1 MAILLFMS
9 SSIFR
14 IRFIAI
20 ASFVILAV
28 VQYFL
33 VYNTFELK
41 NDKFFL
47 AEAAQIKRDYSNAI
61 RNDKVFPG
69 GQAII
74 DSFLNRNMYELER
87 LYKSDRKHFNRLSQW
102 VVDSIAVRLRARS
115 NIDSLMTAIIKEN
128 KLETDLIWL
137 STVDHI
143 SVTFNGQQYVTLYD
157 KSQLYKGLDSAFQN
171 KGIVVSGSL
180 QNTGPSNL
188 VSNITI
194 STPTAYSNRIGF
206 SLYTDT
212 PHRTQAIITRML
224 PTFLLSLF
232 SILSLATI
240 FYITFRN
247 WSKQKKLAEMKS
259 DFVNSINH
267 EFQTPLSAIL
277 VANKTLE
284 KDQVKDNKEMVAS
297 LTGVIGRQAERL
309 NSLFRQVID
318 ITMMNEATLQKE
330 PVIIEE
336 LLRQV
341 VDDYMIQADNQKVEI
356 DFKETG
362 EQHTVL
368 LDRFWVTTMIINM
381 IENGIKYNTSSIKRI
396 SIFTTEK
403 DRQLTVHIVDNG
415 VGIPAGEFKNI
426 FDKFYRTTKAID
438 NKAVKGL
445 GLGLY
450 YTKQCIEAHRWQLQ
464 VDTVEKSGTDFSII
478 IPL

>member
-1 MAILLFMS
+1 MA
-9 SSIFR
+9 SSILR

-20 ASFVILAV
+20 ASFAILAV

-41 NDKFFL
+41 NDQFFL
-47 AEAAQIKRDYSNAI
+47 AEARQIKQDYSNAI

-74 DSFLNRNMYELER
+74 DSFLNRNIYELER
-87 LYKSDRKHFNRLSQW
+87 LYHSNPRRFEILSAS
-102 VVDSIAVRLRARS
+102 VIDSIGNQLRAES
-115 NIDSLMTAIIKEN
+115 NLDSLMNAIIKIN
-128 KLETDLIWL
+128 DLDSDLIWL
-137 STVDHI
+137 SSIDHI
-143 SVTFNGQQYVTLYD
+143 SVTFNGVQYVTLYD
-157 KSQLYKGLDSAFQN
+157 KSKAYKSISNAIKD
-171 KGIVVSGSL
+171 KGIIIGGTLQQTVS
-180 QNTGPSNL
+180 SNL

-212 PHRTQAIITRML
+212 PHRTRAIIGRML

-232 SILSLATI
+232 SIISLGTI

-267 EFQTPLSAIL
+267 EFQTPLSAII

-284 KDQVKDNKEMVAS
+284 KDQVKSDKEMVAS

-309 NSLFRQVID
+309 NSLFRQVMD
-318 ITMMNEATLQKE
+318 ITMMNESTMQKE
-330 PVIIEE
+330 PVVIED
-336 LLRQV
+336 LLKEV
-341 VDDYMIQADNQKVEI
+341 VDDYMIQADNRQIEI
-356 DFKETG
+356 LFEETG
-362 EQHTVL
+362 GQHEVW
-368 LDRFWVTTMIINM
+368 LDRFWVTTMIMNI
-381 IENGIKYNTSSIKRI
+381 IENGIKYNTSTLKRI
-396 SIFTTEK
+396 NIFIRKEDK
-403 DRQLTVHIVDNG
+403 KLIVHIADNG
-415 VGIPAGEFKNI
+415 VGIPAEEFKNI
-426 FDKFYRTTKAID
+426 FDKFYRTTKSIE

-450 YTKQCIEAHRWQLQ
+450 YTKQCIAAHRWQLK
-464 VDTVEKSGTDFSII
+464 VDTVEKAGTDFNII
-478 IPL
+478 IPI

>member
-1 MAILLFMS
+1 
-9 SSIFR
+9 
-14 IRFIAI
+14 
-20 ASFVILAV
+20 
-28 VQYFL
+28 
-33 VYNTFELK
+33 
-41 NDKFFL
+41 
-47 AEAAQIKRDYSNAI
+47 
-61 RNDKVFPG
+61 
-69 GQAII
+69 
-74 DSFLNRNMYELER
+74 MYELER
-87 LYKSDRKHFNRLSQW
+87 LYKSGREDFDILSQK
-102 VVDSIAVRLRARS
+102 VVDSIAVNLRTRS
-115 NIDSLMTAIIKEN
+115 NIDSLMMAIIKEN
-128 KLETDLIWL
+128 KLESDLIWL

-157 KSQLYKGLDSAFQN
+157 KSKLYKGLDSAFQN

-415 VGIPAGEFKNI
+415 VGIPAFGI
-426 FDKFYRTTKAID
+426 FMMQLMGVMRKLAPVGPTLPYDTALLTPFWAGQPLPAGSWSGVRMPVLTIGGGKSEAWMQNAQVAISEVLPNATHKTLPGQNHMVAATAIAPMIKAFL
-438 NKAVKGL
+438 A
-445 GLGLY
+445 
-450 YTKQCIEAHRWQLQ
+450 A
-464 VDTVEKSGTDFSII
+464 
-478 IPL
+478 

>member
-1 MAILLFMS
+1 M
-9 SSIFR
+9 
-14 IRFIAI
+14 
-20 ASFVILAV
+20 

-33 VYNTFELK
+33 VYNTYELK

-47 AEAAQIKRDYSNAI
+47 AEAAQIKGDYSNAI

-74 DSFLNRNMYELER
+74 DSFLNRNMSEFER
-87 LYKSDRKHFNRLSQW
+87 LYKSDQKQFNVFSQL
-102 VVDSIAVRLRARS
+102 VIDSIAVSLRANS
-115 NIDSLMTAIIKEN
+115 NIDSLIEAIIKQN
-128 KLETDLIWL
+128 NLETDLIWL

-143 SVTFNGQQYVTLYD
+143 SVTFNGLQYVTLYD
-157 KSQLYKGLDSAFQN
+157 KSKQYEGLDSAFQN
-171 KGIVVSGSL
+171 KGIVVGGSL

-212 PHRTQAIITRML
+212 PHRTHAIIARML

-267 EFQTPLSAIL
+267 EFQTPLSAII

-284 KDQVKDNKEMVAS
+284 KYQVKENNEMVTS
-297 LTGVIGRQAERL
+297 LTGVISRQAERL
-309 NSLFRQVID
+309 SDLFRQVMD
-318 ITMMNEATLQKE
+318 ITMMNESTLQKE
-330 PVIIEE
+330 PVVIEE
-336 LLRQV
+336 LLKEV
-341 VDDYMIQADNQKVEI
+341 IDDYMIQADNSKVQI
-356 DFKETG
+356 SFKEADA
-362 EQHTVL
+362 QPHTVL
-368 LDRFWVTTMIINM
+368 LDRFWVTTMFVNL
-381 IENGIKYNTSSIKRI
+381 IENGIKYNTSATKRI
-396 SIFTTEK
+396 SIFTTESEK
-403 DRQLTVHIVDNG
+403 ALTVHIVDNG
-415 VGIPAGEFKNI
+415 VGIPAREFKNI
-426 FDKFYRTTKAID
+426 FDKFYRTTKSIE

-450 YTKQCIEAHRWQLQ
+450 YTKQCIEAHRWQLH
-464 VDTVEKSGTDFSII
+464 VDTVEKSGTDFSIV

>member
-1 MAILLFMS
+1 MS
-9 SSIFR
+9 SSIFS

-20 ASFVILAV
+20 ASFVILAA

-47 AEAAQIKRDYSNAI
+47 TEAAQIKGDYSNAI

-74 DSFLNRNMYELER
+74 DSFLNRNMHELER
-87 LYKSDRKHFNRLSQW
+87 LYKSNREDFNVLSQR
-102 VVDSIAVRLRARS
+102 VVDSIAVHLRARS
-115 NIDSLMTAIIKEN
+115 NVDSLMRAIINEN
-128 KLETDLIWL
+128 QLESDLIWL
-137 STVDHI
+137 STIDHI
-143 SVTFNGQQYVTLYD
+143 SITFNGQQYVILYD
-157 KSQLYKGLDSAFQN
+157 KSKLYKGLDSAFQN
-171 KGIVVSGSL
+171 KGIVVSGTL
-180 QNTGPSNL
+180 QNPGPSNL

-212 PHRTQAIITRML
+212 PHRMRAIITRML

-232 SILSLATI
+232 SILSLASI

-267 EFQTPLSAIL
+267 EFQTPLSAII

-284 KDQVKDNKEMVAS
+284 KDQVKENKEMVAS

-309 NSLFRQVID
+309 SSLFSQVMD
-318 ITMMNEATLQKE
+318 ITIMNEATLQKE

-336 LLRQV
+336 LLKEV
-341 VDDYMIQADNQKVEI
+341 VDDYMIQADNSKVEI
-356 DFKETG
+356 SFKETG
-362 EQHTVL
+362 GRHTVL
-368 LDRFWVTTMIINM
+368 LDRFWVTTMVVNM
-381 IENGIKYNTSSIKRI
+381 IENGIKYNTSAIKRI
-396 SIFTTEK
+396 SIFTTEDGK
-403 DRQLTVHIVDNG
+403 TLTVHILDNG
-415 VGIPAGEFKNI
+415 VGIPASEFKNI
-426 FDKFYRTTKAID
+426 FDKFYRTTKSIE

-450 YTKQCIEAHRWQLQ
+450 YTKQCMEAHRWQLH
-464 VDTVEKSGTDFSII
+464 VDTVEKSGTDFSIV

>member
-1 MAILLFMS
+1 MS
-9 SSIFR
+9 SSIFN

-20 ASFVILAV
+20 TSFIILAV

-33 VYNTFELK
+33 VYNTYELK

-47 AEAAQIKRDYSNAI
+47 AEAAQIKGDYSNAI

-74 DSFLNRNMYELER
+74 DSFLNRNMREFER
-87 LYKSDRKHFNRLSQW
+87 LYKSDQKQFDVFSQL
-102 VVDSIAVRLRARS
+102 VIDSIAISLRANS
-115 NIDSLMTAIIKEN
+115 NIDSLIAAIIKQN

-143 SVTFNGQQYVTLYD
+143 SVTFNGLQYVTLYD
-157 KSQLYKGLDSAFQN
+157 KSKQYKGLDSAFQN
-171 KGIVVSGSL
+171 KGIVVGGSL
-180 QNTGPSNL
+180 QNTSPSNL

-212 PHRTQAIITRML
+212 PHRTRAIIARML

-267 EFQTPLSAIL
+267 EFQTPLSAII

-284 KDQVKDNKEMVAS
+284 KHQVKENKEMVTS

-309 NSLFRQVID
+309 SSLFRQVMD
-318 ITMMNEATLQKE
+318 ITMMNESTLQKE
-330 PVIIEE
+330 PAVIEE
-336 LLRQV
+336 LLKEV
-341 VDDYMIQADNQKVEI
+341 IDDYMIQADNSKVQI
-356 DFKETG
+356 SFRETG
-362 EQHTVL
+362 GQPHTVL
-368 LDRFWVTTMIINM
+368 LDRFWVTTMVVNL
-381 IENGIKYNTSSIKRI
+381 IENGVKYNTSATKRI
-396 SIFTTEK
+396 SIFTTKSKKE
-403 DRQLTVHIVDNG
+403 LTVHIVDNG
-415 VGIPAGEFKNI
+415 VGIPASEFKNI
-426 FDKFYRTTKAID
+426 FDKFYRTTKSIE

-450 YTKQCIEAHRWQLQ
+450 YTKQCIEAHRWKLH
-464 VDTVEKSGTDFSII
+464 VDTVEKSGTDFSIV

>member
-1 MAILLFMS
+1 MS
-9 SSIFR
+9 SSLFS

-47 AEAAQIKRDYSNAI
+47 AEAAQIKGDYSNAI

-87 LYKSDRKHFNRLSQW
+87 RYKSGRADFSILGQK
-102 VVDSIAVRLRARS
+102 VVDSIAANLRTRS

-128 KLETDLIWL
+128 KLEDDLIWL

-157 KSQLYKGLDSAFQN
+157 KSQMYKGLDSAFQN

-180 QNTGPSNL
+180 HNTGPSNL

-232 SILSLATI
+232 SILLLATI

-267 EFQTPLSAIL
+267 EFQTPLSAII

-284 KDQVKDNKEMVAS
+284 KDQVKDDKEMVAS

-309 NSLFRQVID
+309 NGLFRQVID
-318 ITMMNEATLQKE
+318 ITMMNESTLQKE
-330 PVIIEE
+330 PVVIEE
-336 LLRQV
+336 LLKEV
-341 VDDYMIQADNQKVEI
+341 VDDYMIQADNNKVEI
-356 DFKETG
+356 AFKETDMPG
-362 EQHTVL
+362 HLVL
-368 LDRFWVTTMIINM
+368 LDRFWVTTMIINI
-381 IENGIKYNTSSIKRI
+381 IENGIKYNTSAIKRI
-396 SIFTTEK
+396 SIFTTESEK
-403 DRQLTVHIVDNG
+403 LLTVHIVDNG

-426 FDKFYRTTKAID
+426 FDKFYRTTKSIE

-450 YTKQCIEAHRWQLQ
+450 YTKLCIEAHRWQLH
-464 VDTVEKSGTDFSII
+464 VDTVEKSGTDFSIV